1 MMRFHRSLVPAM
13 AVLIAAS
20 GSASAAP
27 PGVAGG
33 LGPGIVNL
41 AHLDFLHDS
50 VPYPAA
56 PPPGHATTEP
66 GSPIDTWWV
75 YANFDA
81 TTGTYTRTG
90 GGAYDPATNTY
101 GQGAFDTDD
110 VTRAAIV
117 YLTHFQLYGDR
128 HSLDMARAALRF
140 VLYMQTTSGPNAGN
154 FVLWM
159 QPDGALDPT
168 PTPPDQ
174 PNPADAGASYW
185 LARSI
190 WAIGVGYQVFHEA
203 DPAFASALATR
214 MRMAMAKLDKELV
227 GPNYGHYLTLHGY
240 QTPAWL
246 ISDGA
251 DASSEALLGLD
262 AFIRATGD
270 PEARTLALD
279 FGTGIAGFQLGSERD
294 WPWLALMPWARS
306 VSDWHAWAAHMT
318 MALADAAQTL
328 HRPDWRAAARRDA
341 SAFDVHQQLSFGA
354 INGLTP
360 APNDLS
366 QIAYGNE
373 TTVDGLLA
381 VGATTA
387 DPVFERWA
395 GIAAGWLLG
404 DNPAATPMYQPAT
417 GVVFDGI
424 NGDGSVNRNS
434 GAEST
439 IEGLLSLMNA
449 VNDPEARPYL
459 GFDTLL
465 SRFTYQKVEAESG
478 TLGGGAVVVTPAS
491 SWTGEAMWSNG
502 QYVDLG
508 TGGSDSLSVT
518 APASGRYLLYIAFDK
533 QIAPPT
539 SVGVT
544 VSVDGVTQGTDW
556 EGGAGVQGD
565 SPNPDYLWIDSVRLP
580 RRLAAGQHT
589 VALAFTGT
597 GAVHARL
604 DAVLLQPEV
613 ESTLL
618 ADAGGHELAL
628 YKSLAG
634 GSEEAPLPSGR
645 WRVQLYD
652 HDGRPVGT
660 SMQPGG
666 GAVDVPAYGF
676 AFASSR

>member
-1 MMRFHRSLVPAM
+1 MRLLGTLVTGL
-13 AVLIAAS
+13 AVLIAPYGNVA
-20 GSASAAP
+20 AAP
-27 PGVAGG
+27 PDPGAA

-41 AHLDFLHDS
+41 AHLDSLHGS
-50 VPYPAA
+50 VAYPAT
-56 PPPGHATTEP
+56 PPAGHSTTDP

-75 YANFDA
+75 YANFNA
-81 TTGTYTRTG
+81 TTGTYTPTG

-110 VTRAAIV
+110 VSRAAIV
-117 YLTHFQLYGDR
+117 YLTHYRFYHDQ
-128 HSLDMARAALRF
+128 HSLNMARGALRF

-159 QPDGALDPT
+159 QPDGALNTT

-190 WAIGVGYQVFHEA
+190 WAIGVGYQAFQKT
-203 DPAFASALATR
+203 DPSFAAALAAR
-214 MRMAMAKLDKELV
+214 MQLAMAKLDRELV

-251 DASSEALLGLD
+251 DASSEALLGLT
-262 AFIRATGD
+262 AFIQATGD
-270 PEARTLALD
+270 AEARKLALD
-279 FGTGIAGFQLGSERD
+279 FGIGMAGFQLGSEAD

-318 MALADAAQTL
+318 MALASAAQTL
-328 HRPDWRAAARRDA
+328 GRPDWLAAAQRDA
-341 SAFDVHQQLSFGA
+341 SSFDVHEQLSFGA

-373 TTVDGLLA
+373 TMVDGLLA
-381 VGATTA
+381 VGTATGN
-387 DPVFERWA
+387 PVFRRWA
-395 GIAAGWLLG
+395 GIAAGWLFG
-404 DNPAATPMYQPAT
+404 DNPAATPMYQPKT

-449 VNDPEARPYL
+449 VNDPEARQYL
-459 GFDTLL
+459 GFDTVL

-478 TLGGGAVVVTPAS
+478 TLSGAATVVSPAS

-502 QYVDLG
+502 QYVDLA
-508 TGGSDSLSVT
+508 TGGSDRLAVT
-518 APASGRYLLYIAFDK
+518 APAAGRYLLYLAYDK
-533 QIAPPT
+533 QISPPG

-544 VSVDGVTQGTDW
+544 VSVDGVAQGTDW
-556 EGGAGVQGD
+556 EGGAGAQGV
-565 SPNPDYLWIDSVRLP
+565 SPNPDYLWIDSLP
-580 RRLAAGQHT
+580 FPQPLAAGQHT
-589 VALAFTGT
+589 VTLAYAGT
-597 GAVHARL
+597 GAMHAKV
-604 DAVLLQPEV
+604 DAVLLQPAV

-618 ADAGGHELAL
+618 TAAGGHELAL
-628 YKSLAG
+628 YKSLAA
-634 GSEEAPLPSGR
+634 GSQGAALPNGR
-645 WRVQLYD
+645 WRVQIYD
-652 HDGRPVGT
+652 AEGSLVGT
-660 SMQPGG
+660 TLQPGG
-666 GAVDVPAYGF
+666 GTVYVPAYGF
-676 AFASSR
+676 AIAASR